1 MHGLSLTP
9 PHPNLPRSFLI
20 KETLAYPSSSL
31 HTSSAGG
38 NAFNL
43 LHPKVKAL
51 LPDTFQIPT
60 TIQQSL
66 IPTLLTHRSFLATSK
81 TGEGKTAAYALP
93 ILSTLVSEE
102 ISSKTSTTSPKALIL
117 VPSSVLAKQV
127 EQVLRTELGGKAL
140 GIRTGVL
147 TAEEGMEAQ
156 MRQLSSRDNGRGGG
170 VPSILV
176 STPGRLVK
184 HLAHARDL
192 SKHTPNP
199 PYLSLRGLRWWVMDE
214 GDRMFSMGL
223 FPDLLALW
231 DYIPKDRIAHREVR
245 PQQKSPIKAVDGLE
259 WLREEA
265 TSSSSPITS
274 VSSSSPQAQGEETLA
289 IGVVTATL
297 PKSLRGFMDRISPKY
312 SVLDKNPLADTP
324 EQLTQ
329 IAYRVTGSRKLAL
342 VEYLARRKGKVSLRG
357 KQTLLFLRTIRRV
370 ERMTQV
376 LRERGWSVA
385 CLHSEISPTQRAQ
398 ALEEIRSGKAQFLLA
413 TDIAARGMDLEGLE
427 VVVNLDLP
435 LSHAE
440 YVHRVGR
447 VARAGRGGLAI
458 SLVSKEPEWLQLSDG
473 RWVQRDEG
481 SLVERIEQGMSRP
494 EGGEDRRNLEW
505 RKVPG
510 PWKDEA
516 RGGPGTDSPGWV
528 GVGLEEV
535 MVAARQAKEPQGPRI
550 QMERKGRGS
559 VRKVSLFP
567 ARKPLEEKKEPV
579 GYERAVEEFTR
590 KEARNRGVT
599 SMKPS
604 AFEN

>member
-274 VSSSSPQAQGEETLA
+274 
-289 IGVVTATL
+289 
-297 PKSLRGFMDRISPKY
+297 
-312 SVLDKNPLADTP
+312 
-324 EQLTQ
+324 QLTQ